1 MKITRI
7 HLENFRGLT
16 ELDLEPDGKNAIIY
30 GANGTGKTTVAN
42 AIIWTLL
49 DMPATGEKDFAPK
62 TIGAHD
68 LHHVAELTVQ
78 ADDGS
83 LQTLRKDFFEV
94 WTRKKGAQNKE
105 FSGHKTEYNI
115 NGIPHKKGAYNKA
128 VERIC
133 GTSLE
138 NVKKMMVSGHFLD
151 DLSVDE
157 RRQTLF
163 DICGDVSD
171 DEVMQ
176 AEGLED
182 LPAFL
187 AIPGTDGQTYDTAE
201 YLKMAKA
208 QRTQLNKELTLI
220 PARIDEVDKSIR
232 TGPPVPAEEVETYR
246 AKLVNQHKA
255 VALELNTMMSQSGK
269 AQAIAAAKAAFS
281 DAARAYDEKIHEQ
294 NAGTYQK
301 LGAMAAKRRELSGRE
316 EDLLNQIKSLEKE
329 HDRLYDMRNDLLKA
343 YADIDARQW
352 DTGLEVCPTCH
363 RELPPEQIAQ
373 LRDEF
378 NQKKSREKEAIN
390 EKGQQCSKTKLADLE
405 QKILPLSESH
415 KAVKAELA
423 QLMEDSN
430 RLNQSLYKF
439 PRFEDTDE
447 AKALQVKIND
457 AESTE
462 DVTATEAYQNLSR
475 QAAELTDKIRRA
487 DVTLAAI
494 RANDNGRER
503 LRELRQQQTD
513 TAASLEHV
521 EYGIHLVEE
530 FSRKKAAMV
539 TDKINARFKSVRFVL
554 FEDQINGGLKEIC
567 EPTIQN
573 DAGQWVPYKAANTA
587 ARVNAE
593 LEIIDVLNQYYH
605 TSLPVIIDRAE
616 SISRPIDIPQQV
628 IRLIVSPSASTL
640 QLMKE
645 D

>member
-1 MKITRI
+1 
-7 HLENFRGLT
+7 
-16 ELDLEPDGKNAIIY
+16 
-30 GANGTGKTTVAN
+30 
-42 AIIWTLL
+42 
-49 DMPATGEKDFAPK
+49 
-62 TIGAHD
+62 
-68 LHHVAELTVQ
+68 
-78 ADDGS
+78 
-83 LQTLRKDFFEV
+83 
-94 WTRKKGAQNKE
+94 
-105 FSGHKTEYNI
+105 
-115 NGIPHKKGAYNKA
+115 
-128 VERIC
+128 
-133 GTSLE
+133 
-138 NVKKMMVSGHFLD
+138 
-151 DLSVDE
+151 
-157 RRQTLF
+157 
-163 DICGDVSD
+163 
-171 DEVMQ
+171 
-176 AEGLED
+176 
-182 LPAFL
+182 
-187 AIPGTDGQTYDTAE
+187 
-201 YLKMAKA
+201 
-208 QRTQLNKELTLI
+208 
-220 PARIDEVDKSIR
+220 
-232 TGPPVPAEEVETYR
+232 
-246 AKLVNQHKA
+246 
-255 VALELNTMMSQSGK
+255 
-269 AQAIAAAKAAFS
+269 
-281 DAARAYDEKIHEQ
+281 
-294 NAGTYQK
+294 
-301 LGAMAAKRRELSGRE
+301 
-316 EDLLNQIKSLEKE
+316 
-329 HDRLYDMRNDLLKA
+329 
-343 YADIDARQW
+343 
-352 DTGLEVCPTCH
+352 LEVCPTCH

-423 QLMEDSN
+423 QLMKDSN
-430 RLNQSLYKF
+430 QLNQSLYKF

-447 AKALQVKIND
+447 AKALQVKIKE
-457 AESTE
+457 AESVE

-539 TDKINARFKSVRFVL
+539 TDKINARFKTVRFVL
-554 FEDQINGGLKEIC
+554 FENQINGGLKEIC

-573 DAGQWVPYKAANTA
+573 AAGQWVPYKAANTA

-605 TSLPVIIDRAE
+605 TSLPVIIDRSE

>member
-1 MKITRI
+1 MQLIQL
-7 HLENFRGLT
+7 HLENFRGIKD
-16 ELDLEPDGKNAIIY
+16 LDLKFDGQNAAIY
-30 GANGTGKTTVAN
+30 GANGSGKTTVAN

-49 DMPATGEKDFAPK
+49 DIPATGEKDFNPK
-62 TIGAHD
+62 TVGAHD
-68 LHHVAELTVQ
+68 LHHVAELTAQV
-78 ADDGS
+78 DDGS
-83 LQTLRKDFFEV
+83 LHTLRKDFFEV

-115 NGIPHKKGAYNKA
+115 NGIPYKKGAYNKA

-163 DICGDVSD
+163 DICGDVGD

-182 LPAFL
+182 LPSFL

-208 QRTQLNKELTLI
+208 QRTQLNKDLALI

-232 TGPPVPAEEVETYR
+232 TGPPVPAEEVKTYR
-246 AKLVNQHKA
+246 AKLVDQHKA

-281 DAARAYDEKIHEQ
+281 DAARAYDEKIHQQ

-301 LGAMAAKRRELSGRE
+301 LEAMAAKRRELSGRE
-316 EDLLNQIKSLEKE
+316 EDLLDQIKSLEKE

-343 YADIDARQW
+343 YADVDARQW

-373 LRDEF
+373 LIDEF

-390 EKGQQCSKTKLADLE
+390 ARGQQCSKTKLADLE

-430 RLNQSLYKF
+430 QLNQLLYKF
-439 PRFEDTDE
+439 PHFEDTDE
-447 AKALQVKIND
+447 AKSLQVKIKE
-457 AESTE
+457 AESVE
-462 DVTATEAYQNLSR
+462 DVTVTEAYQNLSR
-475 QAAELTDKIRRA
+475 QAAELTDKIRHA
-487 DVTLAAI
+487 DVTLADI
-494 RANDNGRER
+494 RANDNGRQR
-503 LRELRQQQTD
+503 MRELRQQQLD

-554 FEDQINGGLKEIC
+554 FEDQINGGMKEIC

-587 ARVNAE
+587 ASVNAE
-593 LEIIDVLNQYYH
+593 LEIISVLNDFYH
-605 TSLPVIIDRAE
+605 TNLPVLIDRAE
-616 SISRPIDIPQQV
+616 SISQPAAIPQQT
-628 IRLIVSPSASTL
+628 IRFIVSPDDNTL
-640 QLMKE
+640 RLNKE